1 MNHQRHYNLLITK
14 ARSRTQPPNEY
25 LEKHHVIPRSH
36 GGSNAK
42 DNLVLLTAREHFV
55 AHMLLARIYGGGMW
69 QAAAMMKNARHGV
82 QKRSVNSRL
91 HAIARARWA
100 EFLRGKPRPAYVIE
114 KVRAAKLGKPLPE
127 ETKKK
132 MSLTRKGRPR
142 SGDPTKW
149 KHSEAA
155 KAKMSESHKSR
166 VNHMTLPEHRQR
178 MSGAN
183 NPMKKEEARKKIS
196 EAKKLYWANKRE
208 LERV

>member
-1 MNHQRHYNLLITK
+1 MNHQRHYNLLIAK
-14 ARSRTQPPNEY
+14 ARNRTRPDGY

-42 DNLVLLTAREHFV
+42 HNLVLLTAREHFV

-82 QKRSVNSRL
+82 QKRTVNSRL
-91 HAIARARWA
+91 HSIAREEWA
-100 EFLRGKPRPAYVIE
+100 KFLRGKPRPVHVAE
-114 KVRAAKLGKPLPE
+114 KVRAAKLGKPLSE

-132 MSLTRKGRPR
+132 MSLIRKGRPR
-142 SGDPTKW
+142 AGDPTKW
-149 KHSEAA
+149 KHSEEA
-155 KAKMSESHKSR
+155 KAKMSASNKAR
-166 VNHMTLPEHRQR
+166 INHMTLPKHRER

-196 EAKKLYWANKRE
+196 EAKKLYWATKR
-208 LERV
+208 LERA